1 VEQLN
6 SSTTTYHIGMNVPIV
21 HEERPKVQ
29 PPAPLEEHAQ
39 IAVLNVILVV
49 RAITVHR
56 QVAVVLSAL
65 LVLFKVDT
73 ERILASLAH

>member
-6 SSTTTYHIGMNVPIV
+6 SSPTTYHIAIIAQIV
-21 HEERPKVQ
+21 QEERQKIKA
-29 PPAPLEEHAQ
+29 PALLEEHAQ
-39 IAVLNVILVV
+39 IAVLNVILVL
-49 RAITVHR
+49 RAITVHG

-73 ERILASLAH
+73 ERILANLAH